1 MSIIIPE
8 IPDPSAGISLDV
20 NRRLTK
26 AFIDANPV
34 TLMLIPRTREK
45 KPAGGWAWVEQTPRD
60 PQVLTL
66 IEQTGLSG
74 EPRPQ
79 ATVDGVDREVEFQL
93 LGEWD
98 SAIERGDVFTHSGKD
113 WEVVDLYIDNGYEKR
128 AMVSAH
134 G

>member
-1 MSIIIPE
+1 MEIIVPN
-8 IPDPSAGISLDV
+8 PVLAPPTLGA

-34 TLMLIPRTREK
+34 TLTLIPRTRQK
-45 KPAGGWAWVEQTPRD
+45 KAAGGWAWVEQTPRD
-60 PQVLTL
+60 PQVMTL

-79 ATVDGVDREVEFQL
+79 VTMDGVEREVEFQL

-98 SAIERGDVFTHSGKD
+98 SVIARGDVFTHSGKD
-113 WEVVDLYIDNGYEKR
+113 WEVIDLYIDNGYETR
-128 AMVSAH
+128 AMVSAR